1 MKIDSDQIYNIL
13 ISLGWFYSYGS
24 DVSVGPVLP
33 WHHDIM
39 GSGIWSSM
47 DSGILLLHL
56 ALSCSSAVHGNQVFN
71 NDIHDAIDDDN
82 LGN

>member
-1 MKIDSDQIYNIL
+1 
-13 ISLGWFYSYGS
+13 
-24 DVSVGPVLP
+24 
-33 WHHDIM
+33 M

-56 ALSCSSAVHGNQVFN
+56 ALSCSSAVHGNQVSN
-71 NDIHDAIDDDN
+71 DDDIHDVIDEDD